1 MSYRPQLLALTEPF
15 PSDYIKDD
23 GRGNSYVPHHIV
35 NQRLIQVFGLPP
47 KIELLREVYDD
58 GKLTGVVMRL
68 TVPGFEPVEEGGE
81 ADNPQSK
88 TNGARLK
95 DACSDAIKRCAMRL
109 GCGLHLWSEGTYFLH
124 ESIKNSETAADAGA
138 PSPPAQTAS
147 VPAVVSDQS
156 QKPESAVV
164 GEVAVPPASDWTVLI
179 ETYGASNVLQV
190 AQAKAKEANEAP
202 PFTKKALGDLSSAV
216 LEAVSTELAQRE
228 RVAS

>member
-1 MSYRPQLLALTEPF
+1 MSYRRQVVALAEPF
-15 PSDYIKDD
+15 PSDYVKDD

-35 NQRLIQVFGLPP
+35 NQRLIQVFGMPP
-47 KIELLREVYDD
+47 KIEVLREIYDD
-58 GKLTGVVMRL
+58 AKLTGVVMRL

-109 GCGLHLWSEGTYFLH
+109 GCGLHLWSQNAYFLH
-124 ESIKNSETAADAGA
+124 EYMQNSETAADAGA
-138 PSPPAQTAS
+138 PSPTAQTTS

-156 QKPESAVV
+156 QKPEGTG
-164 GEVAVPPASDWTVLI
+164 GEASVPPASDWTVLI

-190 AQAKAKEANEAP
+190 AQTKAKEANEAP